1 MIGAGVGEVD
11 GPFDGEK
18 VGFGVGKGVAAG
30 NDGESVGLK
39 EREREGR
46 K

>member
-11 GPFDGEK
+11 GPSVGEK
-18 VGFGVGKGVAAG
+18 VGLGVGKGVAAG

-39 EREREGR
+39 EEREGR